1 MRSHTRKRMI
11 MLLAC
16 GAGALAAIAYL
27 VIAFFVITG
36 AWRRAAGDDPAISPV
51 QERTML
57 SLVKF
62 PSAFLL
68 DSIIVVPLLNA
79 VLWGLSVGL
88 LIFCLL
94 KFWVRRDG

>member
-1 MRSHTRKRMI
+1 
-11 MLLAC
+11 
-16 GAGALAAIAYL
+16 
-27 VIAFFVITG
+27 
-36 AWRRAAGDDPAISPV
+36 
-51 QERTML
+51 ML

-68 DSIIVVPLLNA
+68 DSIVVVPLLNA

>member
-1 MRSHTRKRMI
+1 MI

-16 GAGALAAIAYL
+16 VAGALAAIAYV

-68 DSIIVVPLLNA
+68 DSIIIVPLLNA